1 MKRSRLGRRDVEV
14 FSMSFLDAICCGFG
28 AVILLL
34 VLTEV
39 GEPVVFEK
47 SRVDLEGQLL
57 KLQQELNE
65 ILGTSEVLNRELEAR
80 RIQLSEEQQ
89 KIARLRGDLSAIRGR
104 FDSSRKDAEVANQIE
119 GQLVSAQQELTEE
132 MKRVLGAQFRR
143 KDDSPIGGVPV
154 DSEYIIFIIDTSG
167 SMANYAWPLML
178 RKMQEVLDVY
188 PGVKGWQVMSDECAY
203 MFPTYRG
210 RWLPDTP
217 VQRKLVLERLR
228 DWFPFSNSSPV
239 EGIVEAIR
247 TYYASG
253 LKISLYV
260 LGDEFTGSSIDS
272 VVRSVDMINREDKS
286 GRRRVRIHAIGF
298 PVRPDAP
305 QYTSVRFATLMRI
318 LCERNG
324 GTFVGLNEPASY
336 RG

>member
-1 MKRSRLGRRDVEV
+1 MKRSRSRRRDVEV

-39 GEPVVFEK
+39 GEPIVFEK

-57 KLQQELNE
+57 KLQQELE
-65 ILGTSEVLNRELEAR
+65 QVRGTSEVLNRELKAR

-89 KIARLRGDLSAIRGR
+89 KIARLRGDLSAIKGQYQ
-104 FDSSRKDAEVANQIE
+104 SSRQEADVANEIE
-119 GQLVSAQQELTEE
+119 GRLVSAQQELTEE
-132 MKRVLGAQFRR
+132 MKRLLGSQFRR
-143 KDDSPIGGVPV
+143 KDDSPVGGVPV

-167 SMANYAWPLML
+167 SMASYAWPLML

-188 PGVKGWQVMSDECAY
+188 PQVKGWQVMSDEGAY

-210 RWLPDTP
+210 KWLPDTP
-217 VQRKLVLERLR
+217 QQRRLVIDRLR
-228 DWFPFSNSSPV
+228 NWFPFSNSSPV

-247 TYYASG
+247 TYYSSG
-253 LKISLYV
+253 KRISLYV

-272 VVRSVDMINREDKS
+272 VVRSVDMINREDRT
-286 GRRRVRIHAIGF
+286 GQRRVRIHAIGF

-324 GTFVGLNEPASY
+324 GTFVGLNEPSSY